1 MSHSSTNI
9 GQQYDEIAPWWNE
22 YHQNSTYGMAALT
35 RALSFTS
42 KSGLALD
49 VGCGS
54 GGRLVRKMVS
64 SGFRVTGVDASAKMI
79 ELAKRNHPA
88 QAFIHSDVQ
97 AWKTYEPFD
106 FILAWDSLFHL
117 PLAAQQP
124 VLEKLCN
131 YLRPNGVLL
140 HSFGLPRG
148 EHEGEWRGQTFHY
161 SSIGTA
167 ANLNLLRDN
176 GLSICHLERDQ
187 YPEKHI
193 VSIAVKTG

>member
-1 MSHSSTNI
+1 MV
-9 GQQYDEIAPWWNE
+9 
-22 YHQNSTYGMAALT
+22 ALT

-54 GGRLVRKMVS
+54 G
-64 SGFRVTGVDASAKMI
+64 TGVDASAKMI

-97 AWKTYEPFD
+97 AWKTHERFD

-140 HSFGLPRG
+140 HSFGL
-148 EHEGEWRGQTFHY
+148 Y
-161 SSIGTA
+161 CTA
-167 ANLNLLRDN
+167 QLTSLHRD
-176 GLSICHLERDQ
+176 
-187 YPEKHI
+187 
-193 VSIAVKTG
+193 